1 MVSSWTFFFVYIFN
15 VLFKISFRYSNLTIL
30 LLMAESS
37 VPEKQTGLDFDEDS
51 KTSKEKNECCSK
63 PERVT
68 KRKGVDITCN
78 VFA

>member
-1 MVSSWTFFFVYIFN
+1 MVFLKF
-15 VLFKISFRYSNLTIL
+15 LLGRNLTLL
-30 LLMAESS
+30 LLMAESP
-37 VPEKQTGLDFDEDS
+37 VPENQTGLDFDEDS
-51 KTSKEKNECCSK
+51 KTSKETENECCPK

>member
-1 MVSSWTFFFVYIFN
+1 
-15 VLFKISFRYSNLTIL
+15 
-30 LLMAESS
+30 MAESP

-51 KTSKEKNECCSK
+51 KTSKEKNECCPK

-78 VFA
+78 VFALIILAWVY